1 MKILYHHRVR
11 SGDGQAVHI
20 TELIH
25 AFRALGHEVTVVA
38 PSGFEGSNM
47 GSESALLDGLKR
59 MLPKAVY
66 ELMEIAYNVRAYRR
80 LRRAYLETSP
90 DFIYER
96 YSLYLLAGAILS
108 RRHRVP
114 LILEINS
121 PLAFER
127 AQFGGL
133 GLKRLAN
140 FLEAWTWRQ
149 AAHVLPVTGVLGGIV
164 GRSGVKPDRM
174 TIVQNGINPDEF
186 TGAQDRETAKA
197 RLRLTGRTVLGFTG
211 FMRSWH
217 GLDSVIEFLAQA
229 DTPQALHLLLVG
241 DGPARPDLERQVQ
254 SHNLQT
260 RVTFAGLVGRE
271 AIAGTIASFD
281 IALQPRAVEY
291 ASPLKLFEYMALGK
305 AIVAPA
311 QPNIREVLTDRK
323 DAVLFDPQR
332 PGEMEAA
339 IRLLASDSALRERL
353 GQAARQTIEAGGFTW
368 PSNAKRIC
376 DLAERARHPS

>member
-90 DFIYER
+90 DFVYER

-197 RLRLTGRTVLGFTG
+197 KLGLTGRTVLGFTG

-217 GLDSVIEFLAQA
+217 GLDAVIEFLAQA
-229 DTPQALHLLLVG
+229 ETPQALHLLLVG

-254 SHNLQT
+254 SRNLQT

-271 AIAGTIASFD
+271 AIAGIIASFD

-305 AIVAPA
+305 AIVAPG

-323 DAVLFDPQR
+323 DALLFDPQR

-339 IRLLASDSALRERL
+339 IRLLASDGALRERL
-353 GQAARQTIEAGGFTW
+353 GKAARQTIEQGGFTW

-376 DLAERARHPS
+376 DLAGRARHPS